1 MTNPNPAGG
10 SSMAVTV
17 AHPSV
22 SINIYPLRDMATMLR
37 RNIKN
42 QLRDKVAVVAI
53 IGIPVLFLL
62 LFNYVFGGSLKG
74 SVPIG
79 DSHNYVDYLLP
90 GLIIMTA
97 ASQLIGTST
106 QTSVDMTGGIFD
118 RFRTMAIY
126 TPSILLA
133 RVLASVIQGLAS
145 MAVVFAIA
153 FLMGLSPN
161 ATALEWV
168 AVAGF
173 LTYLT
178 FALCW
183 LGLAFGLAAKSVAS
197 ASNGPFPLVLLPLV
211 GSGAVAT
218 SSMPAGVRF
227 FAEHQPFTPLIDTL
241 RGLLFATHIGNSA
254 IVALAWCTVIGV
266 LGLVWSIKVWG
277 RERPER
283 PS

>member
-1 MTNPNPAGG
+1 MTNPNTIGG
-10 SSMAVTV
+10 SSMTV
-17 AHPSV
+17 AIARLSPS
-22 SINIYPLRDMATMLR
+22 IKTYPLRDMATMLR

-62 LFNYVFGGSLKG
+62 LFNYVFGASLKG

-79 DSHNYVDYLLP
+79 DSHNYIDYLLP

-106 QTSVDMTGGIFD
+106 QTSVDMTGGIFN

-133 RVLASVIQGLAS
+133 RVLASVIQALAS
-145 MAVVFAIA
+145 MLVVFVIA

-161 ATALEWV
+161 ATALKWI
-168 AVAGF
+168 AAAGF
-173 LTYLT
+173 LSYLT

-211 GSGAVAT
+211 GSGAVAPK
-218 SSMPAGVRF
+218 SMPAGVRF
-227 FAEHQPFTPLIDTL
+227 FAEHQPFTPMIDTL
-241 RGLLFATHIGNSA
+241 RGLLFGTHIGSSA
-254 IVALAWCTVIGV
+254 IVALAWCTGIGV
-266 LGLVWSIKVWG
+266 LGLVWSIKAWG
-277 RERPER
+277 RERSER
-283 PS
+283 PI